1 MSTRAAE
8 LTTLRVGGEIATLV
22 EVLSEQELIDAITKF
37 PDALILGDGSNLL
50 FAGAMSTQP
59 VIKVSTRGISHEVD
73 ACSGATWTVSAGEN
87 WDDFVLA
94 TIEAGC
100 AGLETLS
107 GIPGTVGAAPIQNI
121 GAYGS
126 ELNSSVARVRVF
138 DRKSREVRTY
148 AAADCGFGYRT
159 SLFKKE
165 VDRFVILEVI
175 FQLRVGD
182 MSNEVTYPE
191 LATELNINIGER
203 APVDAVRSAVLS
215 IRTRKGM
222 VLSSNDTDTWSA
234 GSFFVNPTLPP
245 SQIPAGAPAW
255 EQEDGRVK
263 TSAAWLIEKSGTSK
277 GERFGNAAVSS
288 KHVLAL
294 TNTGSATS
302 EEIIEA
308 ARTIQNR
315 VFKMFGITLQPE
327 VRIVGAEL

>member
-37 PDALILGDGSNLL
+37 PDALILGDGSNVL

>member
-37 PDALILGDGSNLL
+37 PDALILGGGSNVL
-50 FAGAMSTQP
+50 FAGATSTQP

-138 DRKSREVRTY
+138 DRTSREVRTY

-165 VDRFVILEVI
+165 VDRFVIFEVI
-175 FQLRVGD
+175 FQMRVGE

-255 EQEDGRVK
+255 EQDDGRVK

>member
-22 EVLSEQELIDAITKF
+22 EVHSEQELIEAITKF
-37 PDALILGDGSNLL
+37 PDALILGGGSNLL
-50 FAGAMSTQP
+50 FAGIVSTQP

-138 DRKSREVRTY
+138 DRKTKESRTY

-165 VDRFVILEVI
+165 VDRFVILEVT
-175 FQLRVGD
+175 FQLRVGE

-191 LATELNINIGER
+191 LATELNIKVGDR
-203 APVDAVRSAVLS
+203 APVHAVRLAVLS
-215 IRTRKGM
+215 IRNRKGM
-222 VLSSNDTDTWSA
+222 VLSSDDTDTWSA

>member
-255 EQEDGRVK
+255 EQDDGRVK